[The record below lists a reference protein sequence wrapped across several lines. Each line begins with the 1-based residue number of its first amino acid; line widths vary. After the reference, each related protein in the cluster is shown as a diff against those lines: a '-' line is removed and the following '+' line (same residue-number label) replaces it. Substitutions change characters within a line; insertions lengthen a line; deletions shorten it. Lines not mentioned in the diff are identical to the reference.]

1 MNKYYNINESRKS
14 NCSYIGRCESE
25 QDSVVDSIIAI
36 ICAVVAFL
44 RSDAFLSVA
53 RVLSTVVC
61 FVGFVGIIGGV
72 EAGMLTVGHGIILAM
87 FMIAIEIACFIP
99 KKESK

>member
-25 QDSVVDSIIAI
+25 QDSVVDSIIAMV
-36 ICAVVAFL
+36 CAIVAL
-44 RSDAFLSVA
+44 IRSDAFISVS
-53 RVLSTVVC
+53 RVVSTVAC
-61 FVGFVGIIGGV
+61 FVGFVGIIGGI

-87 FMIAIEIACFIP
+87 FLVAIEVACFIP